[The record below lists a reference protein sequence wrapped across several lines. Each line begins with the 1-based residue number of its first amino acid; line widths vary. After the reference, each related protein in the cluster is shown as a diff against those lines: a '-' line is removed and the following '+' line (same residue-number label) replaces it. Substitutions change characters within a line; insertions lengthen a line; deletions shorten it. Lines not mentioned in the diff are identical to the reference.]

1 LTFDLQKVLIDPY
14 PRGINC
20 SLWQRTDACN
30 AGDNL
35 HTSMR
40 SCLVKLMDYDWQG
53 DSPSNHQL
61 NESIIYEMNVG
72 GFTKSLGCGVKIWV
86 PMQA

>member
-1 LTFDLQKVLIDPY
+1 
-14 PRGINC
+14 
-20 SLWQRTDACN
+20 
-30 AGDNL
+30 
-35 HTSMR
+35 
-40 SCLVKLMDYDWQG
+40 MDYDWQG